1 MPPMV
6 HCAPVDTST
15 GNQSPCGLSQA
26 LRWSSTMPGSTVT
39 VRAAASKATT
49 LLSHLLLSITSAS
62 PTVCPHWLVPAP
74 RASTGTRWS
83 RAMSSARSRSA
94 WLRGTTTP
102 IGMIW

>member
-1 MPPMV
+1 
-6 HCAPVDTST
+6 
-15 GNQSPCGLSQA
+15 
-26 LRWSSTMPGSTVT
+26 MPGCTVT
-39 VRAAASKATT
+39 VRATGSKSITWFRN
-49 LLSHLLLSITSAS
+49 LLLSMTSAS